1 VITVEGVYQTTQP
14 LAGLKVYLFTPSGS
28 YLGQRLLTDNDGQVA
43 FSLPDQTYRVRVDYR
58 GHQFWSEDFRSR
70 DATVTIQQGLA
81 EIHVHRS
88 GKDVAGAKV
97 YLFDESGSYLGWN
110 ETTNASGRT
119 ELTLPDRTFK
129 FRIDE
134 NGGQH
139 WTPVIQILAG
149 EESVVEVETEQ

>member
-1 VITVEGVYQTTQP
+1 
-14 LAGLKVYLFTPSGS
+14 
-28 YLGQRLLTDNDGQVA
+28 
-43 FSLPDQTYRVRVDYR
+43 
-58 GHQFWSEDFRSR
+58 
-70 DATVTIQQGLA
+70 VTIQQGLA

-139 WTPVIQILAG
+139 WTPVIQIHAG
-149 EESVVEVETEQ
+149 EESVVEVDTEQ